1 MVSGGDDSALYAAE
15 FSFVVGNDN
24 VIKIDVTR
32 EASRASAHTSSV
44 TGRSPTI
51 SHNWLAESTCLL
63 HRTKIAASCQTYS
76 ALEVGN
82 VWPGRVIA
90 VFKTEAVLHL
100 WTGWCDR
107 PVVTFRE
114 FKK

>member
-15 FSFVVGNDN
+15 FSLVVGNDN

-63 HRTKIAASCQTYS
+63 QRTKIAASCQTYS

-90 VFKTEAVLHL
+90 VFKTEAALHL
-100 WTGWCDR
+100 RTGWCDR
-107 PVVTFRE
+107 LVITVRE

>member
-1 MVSGGDDSALYAAE
+1 MTAQLHTCILQQKLCVTVCVFNIVIVSLFIVPGQYLMVSGGDDSALYAAE

-51 SHNWLAESTCLL
+51 SQN
-63 HRTKIAASCQTYS
+63 
-76 ALEVGN
+76 
-82 VWPGRVIA
+82 
-90 VFKTEAVLHL
+90 
-100 WTGWCDR
+100 
-107 PVVTFRE
+107 
-114 FKK
+114 